1 MPALPASGGCVLRMD
16 LTLRS
21 FAVLRTAQDDKRKKT
36 AQEDKRKKTAQDD
49 KRKKTAQD
57 DKRKKTAQ
65 DDKRKKLS
73 WQNDSRD
80 GRAKIDKIEASPPM
94 RRAV

>member
-57 DKRKKTAQ
+57 DKRKK
-65 DDKRKKLS
+65 LS